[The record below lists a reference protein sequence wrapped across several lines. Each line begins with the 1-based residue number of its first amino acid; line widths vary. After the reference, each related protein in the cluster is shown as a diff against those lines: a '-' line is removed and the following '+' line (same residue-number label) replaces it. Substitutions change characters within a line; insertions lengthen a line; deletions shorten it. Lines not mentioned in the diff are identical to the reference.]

1 MKRLLTCAV
10 LVLAGALTTFGADG
24 AKTNG
29 PVWVD
34 QPLSLADAL
43 NVAIQQNATILK
55 AKHDLEAAYGVVVQT
70 RAILIP
76 KVNGNGSYTDT
87 DPDATDRF
95 PFPGSFIQPHQS
107 WNASIQIVQSFYE
120 GGKMLSA
127 FRAAKLTKEQAV
139 LQYQTV
145 VADALLATRIDYYDV
160 LVTEQQIGVR
170 EASLNLLSKELSDQ
184 QSRFNA
190 GTVPRFNV
198 LRAEVAVANARP
210 PLIRIRNLH
219 RIAKNNLV
227 NSLGYNLPP
236 EVFEDIPMHLTDK
249 LVAEPYQIELP
260 TALTQAFERRTEL
273 AALRKAEKLRQED
286 IIVARAGYKPRF
298 EGFAGWGWRSS
309 QYTSDLTR
317 EVDGWVVGVQL
328 NWDIFDGFL
337 TRGKVMQAKA
347 LHEKS
352 QVEIDDTAR
361 RIEVEVRTAYSS
373 FIEAKE
379 VLESQKKVEEQAVEA
394 LRLASARSEAGA
406 GTQLDVLDAQTAL
419 TDART
424 TEVVALRDY
433 LVARAR
439 LERAIGQEVAQAPPK

>member
-1 MKRLLTCAV
+1 M
-10 LVLAGALTTFGADG
+10 
-24 AKTNG
+24 
-29 PVWVD
+29 WVD
-34 QPLSLADAL
+34 HPLSLEEAL
-43 NVAIQQNATILK
+43 NTTLEQSGTVLK

-87 DPDATDRF
+87 DPDATERF
-95 PFPGSFIQPHQS
+95 PFPGTFVQPHQN
-107 WNASIQIVQSFYE
+107 WTASIQIVQSFYE
-120 GGKMLSA
+120 GGRMMSSY
-127 FRAAKLTKEQAV
+127 RAAKLIKEQAV
-139 LQYQTV
+139 LQYQSV
-145 VADALLATRIDYYDV
+145 VADALLATRIDYYNV

-170 EASLNLLSKELSDQ
+170 EASLNLLSKELTDQ

-210 PLIRIRNLH
+210 PLIRIRNLY
-219 RIAKNNLV
+219 RISKNNLV
-227 NSLGYNLPP
+227 NSLGYNLPR

-260 TALTQAFERRTEL
+260 SAITQAFEKRTEL

-286 IIVARAGYKPRF
+286 IVSARAGYKPRF

-317 EVDGWVVGVQL
+317 EADGWVVGVQM
-328 NWDIFDGFL
+328 NWDMFDGFL

-347 LHEKS
+347 LHEKA

-361 RIEVEVRTAYSS
+361 RIELEVRTAYSS

-394 LRLASARSEAGA
+394 LRLASARAEAGA
-406 GTQLDVLDAQTAL
+406 GTQLDVLDAQTSL

-433 LVARAR
+433 VVARAR
-439 LERAIGQEVAQAPPK
+439 LERAIGQDIVQPPEK